1 MVNEIIKKLIK
12 ENINI
17 VQHIYNDQDLHKEI
31 NNISQE
37 IICTLENNH
46 KVLFFGNGGS
56 AADSQHVAGEFI
68 SKFLFERS
76 PLAGISLTGDSS
88 VITSISNDIGFEYVF
103 SRQIE
108 GLGKEGDI
116 AFAISTSGN
125 SPNVI
130 EGLKKAK
137 EIGLKTI
144 GFTGLTGGN
153 MKNYCDHIIKIPSNS
168 VPRIQESHILII
180 HLICQIVENQIF
192 KNDKK

>member
-1 MVNEIIKKLIK
+1 MVNEIIKNSIK
-12 ENINI
+12 ENINV

-31 NNISQE
+31 NDISKE
-37 IICTLENNH
+37 IILTLKNNH

-76 PLAGISLTGDSS
+76 PLPGISLTGDAS
-88 VITSISNDIGFEYVF
+88 VITSISNDIGFEFVF

-125 SPNVI
+125 SLNVI

-144 GFTGLTGGN
+144 GFTGLTGGK

-180 HLICQIVENQIF
+180 HLICQIVENGIF